1 MKRLITTAVLA
12 AAIASPALAQQ
23 QTAPLS
29 NQRQTIPS
37 PNHPS
42 VQEPPATLGQ
52 GVRQPSA
59 PVLPPDPNT
68 GVYDSKGNLIGA
80 DPDPRIR
87 EEIKRDPPPDKE
99 GK

>member
-1 MKRLITTAVLA
+1 MKRLIATAVLT
-12 AAIASPALAQQ
+12 AAISSSALAQQ
-23 QTAPLS
+23 QTAP
-29 NQRQTIPS
+29 S
-37 PNHPS
+37 PNQPI

>member
-1 MKRLITTAVLA
+1 MTAMKRLIATAVLA
-12 AAIASPALAQQ
+12 AALASSALAQQ
-23 QTAPLS
+23 QTAPPP
-29 NQRQTIPS
+29 NQPI
-37 PNHPS
+37 

-52 GVRQPSA
+52 GVRQPSE
-59 PVLPPDPNT
+59 PVLPPNPNT

>member
-1 MKRLITTAVLA
+1 MKRLIATVVLA
-12 AAIASPALAQQ
+12 AALASSALAQQ
-23 QTAPLS
+23 QTAP
-29 NQRQTIPS
+29 S
-37 PNHPS
+37 PNQPI